1 MSGARPQPWGDAK
14 PQDLSFIKELPR
26 LRVEYAKGDRL
37 AFLGHLEV
45 LETINRCIRR
55 AQLPFSIG
63 NGFARRMRIQFSQA
77 LPVGASSVC
86 EYFDLRLSEEV
97 PVDEVLVSLRAATPL
112 ALAPSRAAYV
122 DGRAPALESWLT
134 RSCWKVLVLD
144 CAVGA
149 SELSGRIGAVRDA
162 GVMEYLRGGKKKS
175 IDVSG
180 ALVSWECADVEDGV
194 ALALDT
200 RSSNAGALR
209 PQLLI
214 DHALAG
220 AAGEAR
226 GYDCL
231 KICRTS
237 QAHEDANS
245 GLLVNPL

>member
-14 PQDLSFIKELPR
+14 PQDLSLIKELPR

-122 DGRAPALESWLT
+122 DGRAPAL
-134 RSCWKVLVLD
+134 D

-162 GVMEYLRGGKKKS
+162 GVMEYLRGDKKKS

-180 ALVSWECADVEDGV
+180 ALVSWECADVKGGV

-231 KICRTS
+231 KVCRTS

>member
-14 PQDLSFIKELPR
+14 PQDLSLIKELPR

-122 DGRAPALESWLT
+122 DGRA
-134 RSCWKVLVLD
+134 
-144 CAVGA
+144 
-149 SELSGRIGAVRDA
+149 
-162 GVMEYLRGGKKKS
+162 
-175 IDVSG
+175 
-180 ALVSWECADVEDGV
+180 
-194 ALALDT
+194 LALDT

-231 KICRTS
+231 KVCRTS

>member
-1 MSGARPQPWGDAK
+1 GD
-14 PQDLSFIKELPR
+14 
-26 LRVEYAKGDRL
+26 
-37 AFLGHLEV
+37 
-45 LETINRCIRR
+45 
-55 AQLPFSIG
+55 
-63 NGFARRMRIQFSQA
+63 
-77 LPVGASSVC
+77 
-86 EYFDLRLSEEV
+86 
-97 PVDEVLVSLRAATPL
+97 
-112 ALAPSRAAYV
+112 
-122 DGRAPALESWLT
+122 
-134 RSCWKVLVLD
+134 
-144 CAVGA
+144 
-149 SELSGRIGAVRDA
+149 
-162 GVMEYLRGGKKKS
+162 KKKS

-180 ALVSWECADVEDGV
+180 ALVSWECADVKGGV

-231 KICRTS
+231 KVCRTS